1 MNNLRRNSFGRT
13 CHEWFEQVGF
23 SFKREHS
30 SNFSALLEELIQMAE
45 LKART
50 EVTGSF
56 VLYPAVSKESK
67 SKKKKTT
74 VSAETCKVNKG
85 ILLAFAGR
93 QQGGKHVKLS
103 RQSFLEELLTKL
115 QKHWDAPR
123 HNRKFHFPSPGLAGC
138 CATLL
143 FGHTSLCCMRQ
154 G

>member
-67 SKKKKTT
+67 SKKKKRLCQLKLARST
-74 VSAETCKVNKG
+74 KG
-85 ILLAFAGR
+85 F
-93 QQGGKHVKLS
+93 S
-103 RQSFLEELLTKL
+103 
-115 QKHWDAPR
+115 
-123 HNRKFHFPSPGLAGC
+123 
-138 CATLL
+138 
-143 FGHTSLCCMRQ
+143 
-154 G
+154 